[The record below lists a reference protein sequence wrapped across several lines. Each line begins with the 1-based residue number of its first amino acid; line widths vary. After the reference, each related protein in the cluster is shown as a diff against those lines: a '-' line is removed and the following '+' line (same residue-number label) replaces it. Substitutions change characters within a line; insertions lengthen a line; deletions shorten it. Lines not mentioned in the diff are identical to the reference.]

1 MEETTSV
8 DVNVQSVYLASQSI
22 PEEAHYV
29 FAYTINIRNLGKKS
43 IQLHSRSWLITNG
56 NGRVTKVQ
64 GEGVVG
70 KKPYIQPNSEFQYTS
85 ALIIDTPI
93 GTMQGYYNM
102 SDNKGV
108 IFKVDIP
115 IFRLAIQSHLH

>member
-1 MEETTSV
+1 MEETTRV
-8 DVNVQSVYLASQSI
+8 YVNVQSVYLASQSI

-29 FAYTINIRNLGKKS
+29 FAYTINIRNLGQKS
-43 IQLHSRSWLITNG
+43 IQLQSRSWLITNG

-64 GEGVVG
+64 GEGVLG
-70 KKPYIQPNSEFQYTS
+70 KKPYIQPNNEFKYTS
-85 ALIIDTPI
+85 GIIIDTPI

-102 SDNKGV
+102 CDNKGV

-115 IFRLAIQSHLH
+115 VFRLAIQSHLH

>member
-8 DVNVQSVYLASQSI
+8 DVNVQSVYIASQSI

-29 FAYTINIRNLGKKS
+29 FAYTIKIRNLGPKS
-43 IQLHSRSWLITNG
+43 IQLHSRYWLITNG

-64 GEGVVG
+64 GEGVLG
-70 KKPYIQPNSEFQYTS
+70 KKPYIKPESEFQYTS
-85 ALIIDTPI
+85 GIIIDTPI
-93 GTMQGYYNM
+93 GTMQGYYKM
-102 SDNKGV
+102 YDNKGV

-115 IFRLAIQSHLH
+115 VFRLAIQSYLH

>member
-8 DVNVQSVYLASQSI
+8 DVNVKSVYLASQSI

-29 FAYTINIRNLGKKS
+29 FAYTINIRNLRQKS
-43 IQLHSRSWLITNG
+43 IQLHSRYWLITNG
-56 NGRVTKVQ
+56 NGRVTKVE
-64 GEGVVG
+64 GEGVLG

-85 ALIIDTPI
+85 GIIIDTPI

-102 SDNKGV
+102 YDNQGV

-115 IFRLAIQSHLH
+115 IFRLAIKSHLH